1 LAVITNKVPHD
12 LTWNRYLV
20 ETFDLGPHWNS
31 WVFSKTSTVGEL
43 KVAGGSGPRHT
54 SGPKVGLPNTAKLD
68 KRGSYTINL
77 DQYEAWAIAT
87 ALKDGVIKNKKQE
100 IPREYK
106 LSLVG
111 NYERRFD
118 ESSVIRLSDLVEKS
132 KDGVIRNLDDFDAL
146 TPRFGLETVTEAIN
160 RAIATRLTFS
170 NATGMLS
177 DSSKRSWPCNGLKN
191 CTENKPWKPLTDAF
205 LVLNAGFS
213 GPLIE
218 ECQKLHF
225 ERFQRAQQ
233 PMEPAGTP
241 ETKSATKSRRR
252 PS

>member
-1 LAVITNKVPHD
+1 MITNKVPHD

-20 ETFDLGPHWNS
+20 EKFDLGPRWNS
-31 WVFSKTSTVGEL
+31 WNFSKTSKIGVL
-43 KVAGGSGPRHT
+43 RISGGSGPRHA
-54 SGPKVGLPNTAKLD
+54 SGSKVGLPDTARLD
-68 KRGSYTINL
+68 KKGSHLVVLADY
-77 DQYEAWAIAT
+77 QAWAVAT
-87 ALKDGVIKNKKQE
+87 ALKEGVIENEKQE

-118 ESSVIRLSDLVEKS
+118 ESSVIRLSDLVDKT
-132 KDGVIRNLDDFDAL
+132 KDGAVRELDDFDAL
-146 TPRFGLETVTEAIN
+146 TPQFGLETVIEALN
-160 RAIATRLTFS
+160 RMIATRLTFT

-177 DSSKRSWPCNGLKN
+177 DSSKRSWPSNGLKN
-191 CTENKPWKPLTDAF
+191 CDENKPWKPLTDAF
-205 LVLNAGFS
+205 SVLNAGFS

-233 PMEPAGTP
+233 PMEPAEAP
-241 ETKSATKSRRR
+241 EAKPVTKSRRR